1 MIFVVKDKHL
11 NDFKEVHC
19 VRPKDLYARLGH
31 RQPDINFESSDEP
44 IPMNQSK
51 IDAMQSMLSDY
62 DRYMQEQ
69 AQRDSA
75 GADAPPQ
82 GEDEPND

>member
-1 MIFVVKDKHL
+1 MIFVVKEKHL

-31 RQPDINFESSDEP
+31 RQPDTSFESSDEL

-51 IDAMQSMLSDY
+51 IDVMQDLLSDY
-62 DRYMQEQ
+62 DSYMQEQ
-69 AQRDSA
+69 SQRDSA
-75 GADAPPQ
+75 GADASPQ
-82 GEDEPND
+82 GNDEPND

>member
-1 MIFVVKDKHL
+1 MIHVVNEKHL

-31 RQPDINFESSDEP
+31 RQPDTSFESSDEP

-62 DRYMQEQ
+62 DRYMQDLESK
-69 AQRDSA
+69 DT
-75 GADAPPQ
+75 GENPNEPQ
-82 GEDEPND
+82 VNED

>member
-1 MIFVVKDKHL
+1 MIHVVKEKHL
-11 NDFKEVHC
+11 NDFKQVHC

-31 RQPDINFESSDEP
+31 RQPDTNFESSEEL

-69 AQRDSA
+69 ASK
-75 GADAPPQ
+75 
-82 GEDEPND
+82 NDLNENDNFESSQNEQN